1 MGKDRDG
8 GMEARLRDLAG
19 SGELSGL
26 PGEGRPIPREDL
38 AGDDASWAAFRL
50 MKNNKVIPV
59 WSQERIE
66 IDAELDRLRARC
78 RGQQAW
84 LAARALALGTLP
96 GDRIV
101 EAARVT
107 AAADQRFRSEL
118 GSAVQALNERIGR
131 YNAIV
136 PSAGLALLPVSAGA
150 LLASA
155 P

>member
-1 MGKDRDG
+1 MGKDREG
-8 GMEARLRDLAG
+8 GMEGRLTDLAG

-38 AGDDASWAAFRL
+38 AGDDASWAAFRI
-50 MKNNKVIPV
+50 MKNNRVIPV

-78 RGQQAW
+78 RGHRAW
-84 LAARALALGTLP
+84 LSARALALRTLP

-101 EAARVT
+101 EAVRFT
-107 AAADQRFRSEL
+107 AGADQRFRSEL
-118 GSAVQALNERIGR
+118 ESAVQALNERIGR
-131 YNAIV
+131 YDAIV
-136 PSAGLALLPVSAGA
+136 PSAGLALLPVSAAA

>member
-1 MGKDRDG
+1 MGKDVEG
-8 GMEARLRDLAG
+8 GMEGRLRDLAR

-26 PGEGRPIPREDL
+26 AGEGRPFARDDL
-38 AGDDASWAAFRL
+38 EGDDATWAAFRL

-59 WSQERIE
+59 WSQERID
-66 IDAELDRLRARC
+66 IDRELDRLRRRC
-78 RGQQAW
+78 ASHRAW
-84 LAARALALGTLP
+84 LEVRAAGLRTLP

-107 AAADQRFRSEL
+107 SREDDRFREAL

-136 PSAGLALLPVSAGA
+136 PSPSLALLPVRVGA